1 MSVIVTGIDMP
12 KSCDV
17 CSYMETNDDLMS
29 SDYRYMYCGQP
40 YMGDYVTDYVA
51 CRHPDCP
58 LKSVDGLVERINK
71 LAYSETEYGIEEFD
85 ASKIVRLDDLI
96 EVIKEYCGME
106 DAE

>member
-1 MSVIVTGIDMP
+1 MTVILVDKIP
-12 KSCDV
+12 Q
-17 CSYMETNDDLMS
+17 N
-29 SDYRYMYCGQP
+29 CGECPLCYEDNYFSINPPNQCNFAYAP
-40 YMGDYVTDYVA
+40 MGLDITKK
-51 CRHPDCP
+51 HEDCP

-106 DAE
+106 DVE

>member
-1 MSVIVTGIDMP
+1 MSVIVTGIEMP
-12 KSCDV
+12 KSCV
-17 CSYMETNDDLMS
+17 RCDLCDS
-29 SDYRYMYCGQP
+29 GGYCRALQRQTDKNVNERYK
-40 YMGDYVTDYVA
+40 
-51 CRHPDCP
+51 RCP